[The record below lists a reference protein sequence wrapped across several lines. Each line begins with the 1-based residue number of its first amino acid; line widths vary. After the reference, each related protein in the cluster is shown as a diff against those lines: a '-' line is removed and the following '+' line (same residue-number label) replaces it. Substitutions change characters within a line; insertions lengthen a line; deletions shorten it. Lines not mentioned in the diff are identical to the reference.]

1 MLISE
6 YISQDFVDENKLF
19 VAGRRLDEQR
29 MIWQYYVKSRKAE
42 DYREMVQQSL
52 YHPPSIE
59 FEVVKNNHLHLKHLF
74 EGKPLVRDYIAGT
87 MLGIEYLWGGP
98 VILDTFEPVQ
108 QKASAD
114 PDGQDKK
121 EKPRQ
126 EFSWKQFRYTMRNR
140 QLSREEHP

>member
-29 MIWQYYVKSRKAE
+29 MIWQYFVKSRKAE
-42 DYREMVQQSL
+42 DYRNMVLESL

-59 FEVVKNNHLHLKHLF
+59 FEVTKENHLHLKHLF

-87 MLGIEYLWGGP
+87 MLGIEYLWDGP
-98 VILDTFEPVQ
+98 VILDTSEPVQ
-108 QKASAD
+108 EEVSAGV
-114 PDGQDKK
+114 DGKDKK

-126 EFSWKQFRYTMRNR
+126 QVTWKKFRYTMRDR
-140 QLSREEHP
+140 QLSREEHS